1 MYISPLWDH
10 TTLHCPW
17 STHVAEILSYIIST
31 LSCFIIELPLRVRLI
46 GHHILMQLQRVYGLN
61 ASSVLQP
68 MMLFDGSLVPRPSH
82 HF

>member
-17 STHVAEILSYIIST
+17 STHVAEILSYI
-31 LSCFIIELPLRVRLI
+31 
-46 GHHILMQLQRVYGLN
+46 
-61 ASSVLQP
+61 

-82 HF
+82 HPFLITCSSFCILQAIENWAVGRPGNEPNLME